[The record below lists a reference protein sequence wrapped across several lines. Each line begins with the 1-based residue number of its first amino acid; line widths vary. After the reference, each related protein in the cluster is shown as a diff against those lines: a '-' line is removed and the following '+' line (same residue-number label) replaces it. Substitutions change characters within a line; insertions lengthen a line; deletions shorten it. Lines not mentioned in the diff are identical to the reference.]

1 MAKRTTLTLD
11 QVFNEFIYSVD
22 RSLTTRN
29 NYSAVLKSFFGW
41 LAVHVKIGH
50 HVWDATE
57 KDMIDFKM
65 WLQTSRRQSTTRQ
78 YLTVIKL
85 FYAWAES
92 KGYLDNITH
101 SITIPKSKARGLK
114 RALTEQQSQSLLA
127 VIPKETITGLRDY
140 AMINL
145 FLVNGI
151 RLVEA
156 CRMDITDFFDKR
168 HYIHIQGKGMHD
180 KSDWIKIHPKTLE
193 AIENY
198 LALRK
203 NPEIIPLFCSHSP
216 QNPGARLTP
225 KYLSVRIRNYL
236 DAIGLT
242 KDMGYSAHSLR
253 HTMASLCRKHNIPI
267 DEISTKLR
275 HTSLAITQ
283 IYIHYIDQE
292 MKLQDKPGQMLE
304 NLIYK

>member
-1 MAKRTTLTLD
+1 MAKKTTLSID
-11 QVFNEFIYSVD
+11 QVFNEFIFSVD
-22 RSLTTRN
+22 RSISTRN

-41 LAVHVKIGH
+41 LAANVKIGH

-57 KDMIDFKM
+57 KDMVDFKM
-65 WLQTSRRQSTTRQ
+65 WLQSTHRQSTTRQ
-78 YLTVIKL
+78 YITVIKR
-85 FYAWAES
+85 FYSWGES

-101 SITIPKSKARGLK
+101 SITIPKARARGLK

-127 VIPKETITGLRDY
+127 VIPKDTITGIRDH
-140 AMINL
+140 AMISL
-145 FLVNGI
+145 FLINGI

-156 CRMDITDFFDKR
+156 CRMDLTDFFDNR
-168 HYIHIQGKGMHD
+168 LYIHIQGKGQHD
-180 KSDWIKIHPKTLE
+180 KADFIRIHPKTLE

-198 LALRK
+198 LALRNK
-203 NPEIIPLFCSHSP
+203 PDIIPLFCSHSP
-216 QNPGARLTP
+216 QNPGDRLNP
-225 KYLSVRIRNYL
+225 KYLSGRIRHYL

-242 KDMGYSAHSLR
+242 KEMGYSAHSLR

-267 DEISTKLR
+267 DEISSKLR

-304 NLIYK
+304 DLIYK